1 MQSERLLIVLGH
13 AQKGGLVVLHERLVY
28 RALGIGSDA
37 AEASVGHSEL
47 FEASLVEEYPV
58 TEELEL
64 SALQVGGEIQERHV
78 EDLLELL
85 VVLVLSS
92 ALLIVSLFDI
102 LAELLGSIPLL
113 LLQKRI
119 VFLDNLFFESKRNLS
134 GLTHQE
140 SRCFLVHH
148 LVEAKL
154 VDIY

>member
-1 MQSERLLIVLGH
+1 M
-13 AQKGGLVVLHERLVY
+13 
-28 RALGIGSDA
+28 
-37 AEASVGHSEL
+37 
-47 FEASLVEEYPV
+47 
-58 TEELEL
+58 
-64 SALQVGGEIQERHV
+64 